1 MAEEALAGAI
11 KGRLSQAARALR
23 AMDPVP
29 VLGGML
35 DRSFTYPAGA
45 PEYAVNT
52 LTPGTVPFE
61 PSFSERESRALRFG
75 IEPLVG
81 ASPWARRQEATREM
95 RRLVAPAF
103 GSEALRWFD
112 ERSEEW
118 RGPGVTDGRSSY
130 GAWFGAAFDGD
141 GVAASKVY
149 YEMSPHQTGALT
161 GPVGSLARMAM
172 ESLPGLAPIFTS
184 IRCGRHWGQQRVT
197 FLHQGTLRLADLG
210 PLMDRLGMGH
220 QLPSVMQVVGLALGG
235 RFDLP
240 GGAVMLGLAD
250 STEGPELK
258 LEILLGRLPDVPTG
272 FLDLLAL
279 GLAER
284 PRELSALTEWLRAFT
299 PAEAEGPGQFSV
311 LSIRATPRTSA
322 RVNLYLRPIEF
333 LLPQASLQVAA

>member
-1 MAEEALAGAI
+1 MRQEPLAGAI
-11 KGRLSQAARALR
+11 KDRLSHAARALGT
-23 AMDPVP
+23 MDPVP

-45 PEYAVNT
+45 PEYAVNS
-52 LTPGTVPFE
+52 LEPGTTPFE

-103 GSEALRWFD
+103 GGEALRWFD

-118 RGPGVTDGRSSY
+118 RGSADGRASY

-141 GVAASKVY
+141 GVSGAKVY
-149 YEMSPHQTGALT
+149 YEMAPGQTGAL
-161 GPVGSLARMAM
+161 GPAAAPLARAAM
-172 ESLPGLAPIFTS
+172 EALPGLVPLFTS
-184 IRCGRHWGQQRVT
+184 LRCGRDWGQQRVT
-197 FLHQGTLRLADLG
+197 FLHRGPLRLADLG

-235 RFDLP
+235 RFELP
-240 GGAVMLGLAD
+240 DGAVLLGLAD
-250 STEGPELK
+250 SGEGAELK
-258 LEILLGRLPDVPTG
+258 LEVLLSRVPDVPGG

-284 PRELSALTEWLRAFT
+284 PRELQALSQWLQAFT

-333 LLPQASLQVAA
+333 TLPQGALQPAA